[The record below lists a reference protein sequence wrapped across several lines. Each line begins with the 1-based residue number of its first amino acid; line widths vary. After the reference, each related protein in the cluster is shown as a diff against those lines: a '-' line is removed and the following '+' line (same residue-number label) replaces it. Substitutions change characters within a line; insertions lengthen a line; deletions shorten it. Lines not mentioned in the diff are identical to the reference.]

1 MSLMLYPM
9 VPGVAVWYRNPQP
22 GGLLPNN
29 YIILAV
35 NTVFEIRC
43 LSGDTGSTGTSVLS
57 PSTTGTTLSF
67 VTVENG
73 FLRKNGETSITSV
86 ATGVYTCRYDNG
98 GVVSELSF
106 GVYPQNRVI
115 SKYIILLLTNL
126 LISVNIGYVIS

>member
-1 MSLMLYPM
+1 MPLMYPL

-29 YIILAV
+29 YVILAV
-35 NTVFEIRC
+35 DTVFEIRC
-43 LSGDTGSTGTSVLS
+43 LSGDTSSTGTSILS
-57 PSTTGTTLSF
+57 PSTAGTALSF
-67 VTVENG
+67 SQVENG
-73 FLRKNGETSITSV
+73 FLRKNGETSITGV

-115 SKYIILLLTNL
+115 GKLLLLPNYL
-126 LISVNIGYVIS
+126 KC

>member
-1 MSLMLYPM
+1 MSLVYLM
-9 VPGVAVWYRNPQP
+9 VTGVAVWYRNPQP

-35 NTVFEIRC
+35 DTVFEIRC
-43 LSGDTGSTGTSVLS
+43 LSGDTSSTGTSVLS
-57 PSTTGTTLSF
+57 PSTAGTALSF
-67 VTVENG
+67 GTVEAG
-73 FLRKNGETSITSV
+73 FLRKNGETSITGV

-115 SKYIILLLTNL
+115 SKYVHC
-126 LISVNIGYVIS
+126 ISTTKDS